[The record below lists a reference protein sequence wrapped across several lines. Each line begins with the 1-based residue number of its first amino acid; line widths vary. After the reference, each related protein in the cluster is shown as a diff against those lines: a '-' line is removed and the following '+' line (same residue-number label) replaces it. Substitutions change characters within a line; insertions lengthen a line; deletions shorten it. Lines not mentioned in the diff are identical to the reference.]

1 MKTHLSVIALGLPI
15 LALQACATHQPSDDV
30 KAQMTRTEVVIQQAD
45 RSGVA
50 VNSLP
55 ELQAAK
61 DKFASAKVEMEKKS
75 AEGDRNALKLAK
87 QAEVDA
93 QFASAKAQSTT
104 QETAAQDA
112 QKGVDTLKQ
121 ETDRNA
127 ATPSA
132 TTSQV
137 TAP

>member
-1 MKTHLSVIALGLPI
+1 MKSYRYVLAFGLP
-15 LALQACATHQPSDDV
+15 LMALQACATYERPDEV
-30 KAQMTRTEVVIQQAD
+30 TAQMARTEVVIQQAD

-61 DKFASAKVEMEKKS
+61 DKYAEAKIALAKKS
-75 AEGDRNALKLAK
+75 SDGDAAALRLAR

-93 QFASAKAQSTT
+93 QYASAKAQTTT
-104 QETAAQDA
+104 QQTAARDSQN
-112 QKGVDTLKQ
+112 GVDALR
-121 ETDRNA
+121 EEANRNA

-132 TTSQV
+132 TN
-137 TAP
+137 

>member
-1 MKTHLSVIALGLPI
+1 MKFSRPLLALGLP
-15 LALQACATHQPSDDV
+15 LLVLQACASTSPNDEV
-30 KAQMTRTEVVIQQAD
+30 KAQMARTEVVLQQAD

-61 DKFASAKVEMEKKS
+61 DKFAKAKVALDMKSME
-75 AEGDRNALKLAK
+75 GNRLALQLAK

-93 QFASAKAQSTT
+93 QYASAKAQSTS
-104 QETAAQDA
+104 QQTAARDA
-112 QKGVDTLKQ
+112 QSGVATLKQ

-127 ATPSA
+127 AAPESTTP
-132 TTSQV
+132 
-137 TAP
+137 

>member
-1 MKTHLSVIALGLPI
+1 MKTHLSLLALGLPV

-61 DKFASAKVEMEKKS
+61 DKYASAKVEMEKKS
-75 AEGDRNALKLAK
+75 AEGDRKALQLAK

-93 QFASAKAQSTT
+93 QFASAKAQSTS
-104 QETAAQDA
+104 QETAAKDA

-127 ATPSA
+127 ATSGAPV
-132 TTSQV
+132 SQV